1 MMLQPLLTQTQAA
14 VDHALSSDHT
24 SHYEKK
30 ELESTEESMGLFF
43 SRKCKSSNAL
53 DTASMKTNK
62 EKKLKQKRLS
72 TDQSCHESVVKSNET
87 SSLTESNDYIKLR
100 R

>member
-14 VDHALSSDHT
+14 VDHALSSDHA

-30 ELESTEESMGLFF
+30 EESTKESTGLFF
-43 SRKCKSSNAL
+43 SRKRKSSNAL
-53 DTASMKTNK
+53 DTASMTTNK

-87 SSLTESNDYIKLR
+87 SSLTKSNDYIKLR